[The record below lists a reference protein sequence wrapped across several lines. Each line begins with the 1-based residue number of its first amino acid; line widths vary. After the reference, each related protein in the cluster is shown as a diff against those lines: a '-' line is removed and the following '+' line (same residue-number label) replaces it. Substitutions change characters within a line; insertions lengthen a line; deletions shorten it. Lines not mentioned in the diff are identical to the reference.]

1 MCPFCPRVGGPK
13 FPLARQCVQDYA
25 LALQKRNRKTVKY
38 EHTST
43 ESAMSRPDAA
53 TLLAALREFLATRFD
68 IPAEQAQP
76 ESSLRDLGLDSM
88 MVMDVMLETEDRFD
102 VKLTDLALPREPTLR
117 DVVALIERNL
127 GAQA

>member
-1 MCPFCPRVGGPK
+1 
-13 FPLARQCVQDYA
+13 
-25 LALQKRNRKTVKY
+25 
-38 EHTST
+38 
-43 ESAMSRPDAA
+43 MSRPDAA
-53 TLLAALREFLATRFD
+53 TLLAALKEFLAMRFD

-76 ESSLRDLGLDSM
+76 DASLRDLGLDSM